1 MPVPSDPAAAALRRR
16 RRHSG
21 SGCGDARAGALPVP
35 GRGPGPPGQGPT
47 VPLPVAVRASGG
59 CQGPGITGMR
69 LKLPLN
75 SPPDSENFKGTMAQ
89 GGRGGAVQSE
99 SSTRFNLS

>member
-21 SGCGDARAGALPVP
+21 SGCGDARAGALPV
-35 GRGPGPPGQGPT
+35 RGPPGQGPT

-89 GGRGGAVQSE
+89 GGRGGAVRQSE